1 MEEKF
6 ISALEEIKHPEIRD
20 GYSLQSW
27 KSKAI
32 NLVTRIYG
40 ANSKQEEQ
48 INLIRFKAYPIF
60 GTAST
65 FARGQSKVSGGGNNS
80 EHCITQAIE
89 LIEGFITD
97 IKDFGIPEKKITET
111 NEGINITVNQSQT
124 QSINLNIIIEA
135 MQNELNGKQL
145 NEVQK
150 IIEQDLDQDSKKNKL
165 FEKLKSFGSDV
176 ATNIIASILTNPA
189 IYG

>member
-1 MEEKF
+1 
-6 ISALEEIKHPEIRD
+6 
-20 GYSLQSW
+20 LQSW